1 MQHLNLHLRPGLG
14 HLRLVDLEA
23 LHAAMRQIGRP
34 IEGRPS
40 PMLRRLLE
48 ARSDTAAARRPL
60 SDATIG
66 RVHAN
71 VTSARSTAVKRRTIP
86 VNPAEHL
93 ELPSGRADR
102 ALVWTEHRVQEWRR
116 TGKRPAAAMVRT
128 PEQAGAFLD
137 WRRRRRA
144 VAALPCDHVPRAAS
158 LRGARPAVVR
168 RRPRPRHAHCP

>member
-40 PMLRRLLE
+40 PMLGRLLE

-86 VNPAEHL
+86 VNPG
-93 ELPSGRADR
+93 S
-102 ALVWTEHRVQEWRR
+102 TSSC
-116 TGKRPAAAMVRT
+116 RPAAPTGHWCGPNTGCRS
-128 PEQAGAFLD
+128 GA
-137 WRRRRRA
+137 A
-144 VAALPCDHVPRAAS
+144 PAN
-158 LRGARPAVVR
+158 ARPR
-168 RRPRPRHAHCP
+168 RW